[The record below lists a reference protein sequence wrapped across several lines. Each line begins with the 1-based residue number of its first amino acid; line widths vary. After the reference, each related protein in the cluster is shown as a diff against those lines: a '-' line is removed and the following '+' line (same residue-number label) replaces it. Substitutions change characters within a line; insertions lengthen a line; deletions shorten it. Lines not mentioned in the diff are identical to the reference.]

1 MNSKM
6 EISEDPTMLS
16 DFTQIFC
23 ECYEQYVKCINML
36 NLGMKNQLPVEIS
49 PYKFHSTHDQYKEK
63 VLASD
68 PSVLLDIP
76 YINRRRCLSLSDSSK
91 MALLNFLK
99 NLYEFAKLATTE
111 PDRLSNEERQLGE
124 SILQAHNEQNADR
137 RNFLAN
143 LFTDV
148 RKELDE
154 KFAGEDTRQALI
166 DELQQYGG
174 KSKLQSDPVGVIS
187 DLIGRSEN
195 IGKEGAPASVFL
207 EIVAKISEKATSKMK
222 EKNINE
228 QELMMQSLALL
239 NGFQLARE
247 RP

>member
-1 MNSKM
+1 M

-23 ECYEQYVKCINML
+23 ECHEQYVKCINTL
-36 NLGMKNQLPVEIS
+36 NLSMKNQLPAEIS

-76 YINRRRCLSLSDSSK
+76 YLNRRRCLSLSDSSK

-99 NLYEFAKLATTE
+99 NLYEFAKLATTD
-111 PDRLSNEERQLGE
+111 PDRLSNEERQLGDR
-124 SILQAHNEQNADR
+124 ILQAHKEQIAGR
-137 RNFLAN
+137 QNFLAD

-148 RKELDE
+148 RNELEE

-174 KSKLQSDPVGVIS
+174 KSKLQSDPIGVIS

-207 EIVAKISEKATSKMK
+207 EIVAKISEKATAKMK
-222 EKNINE
+222 DKNINE
-228 QELMMQSLALL
+228 QELMMQSIALL
-239 NGFQLARE
+239 SGYQHAHAR
-247 RP
+247 P